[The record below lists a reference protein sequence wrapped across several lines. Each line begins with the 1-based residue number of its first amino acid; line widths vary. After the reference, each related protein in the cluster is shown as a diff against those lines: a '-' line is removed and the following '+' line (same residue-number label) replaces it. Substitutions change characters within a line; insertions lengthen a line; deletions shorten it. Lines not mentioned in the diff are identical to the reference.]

1 VLRTFKNS
9 LVLLVSASVLGP
21 FLVVSAYAT
30 TILASAFIGQ

>member
-1 VLRTFKNS
+1 MRTLKNS

-21 FLVVSAYAT
+21 FFVISAYAT

>member
-1 VLRTFKNS
+1 MRILKNS

-21 FLVVSAYAT
+21 FFVMSAYAT

>member
-1 VLRTFKNS
+1 MRILKNS

-21 FLVVSAYAT
+21 FFVISAYAT

>member
-1 VLRTFKNS
+1 MRILKNL

-21 FLVVSAYAT
+21 FFVMSAYAT